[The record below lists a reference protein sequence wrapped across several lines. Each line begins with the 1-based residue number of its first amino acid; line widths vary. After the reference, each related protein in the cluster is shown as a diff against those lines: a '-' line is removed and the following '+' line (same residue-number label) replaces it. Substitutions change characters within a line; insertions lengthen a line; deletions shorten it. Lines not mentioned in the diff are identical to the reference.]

1 MIEVGVVDMRKL
13 EGRGVLDGRTCRWM
27 RGYVDIGEAAIASM
41 DRSRLPAFAQV
52 PHPSAVADGLPAF
65 AFAPCDEM
73 QVGSSACGSDRR
85 FVLGPSDLVH
95 ELVKLP
101 GGLELLVREPERLR
115 DMNHRALGRSAI
127 DLSDD
132 PGDVVAIDPDLDD
145 GAVVLK
151 KRVGEIANLAYPHF
165 AMLTAKPKHDRP

>member
-1 MIEVGVVDMRKL
+1 MVGDKKIELGVVDMRKL
-13 EGRGVLDGRTCRWM
+13 EGRGALDGRTCRWM
-27 RGYVDIGEAAIASM
+27 RGYVDVGEAAIAAM

-52 PHPSAVADGLPAF
+52 PHPGAIADGLHAV

-73 QVGSSACGSDRR
+73 RVGSSACGSDRR

-101 GGLELLVREPERLR
+101 GSLELLVREPERLR
-115 DMNHRALGRSAI
+115 DMHHRALNRGAI
-127 DLSDD
+127 DLSED
-132 PGDVVAIDPDLDD
+132 PGDVLAIDPELE
-145 GAVVLK
+145 VETMVLQ

-165 AMLTAKPKHDRP
+165 AMLTAKP